1 MRLFHQ
7 KLILCLLI
15 AATVAL
21 PLAGCKKQTDPAVT
35 TPVATFATDENGK
48 PQLTDPSTQAATAIK
63 AEFSAFDLTDTY
75 ETVTAKIVC
84 SGKTATIEGD
94 GVKQDGDL
102 LEITAGG
109 SYLLSGDYSGQI
121 VVRVPDTDK
130 VQLVLAGFAVTYSA
144 GSPILCESAD
154 KVAITLAE
162 GTKNT
167 VTDNGSGYI
176 DVEDGEEDPGAES
189 SNVRTAGAIHG
200 KCALTINGSGSL
212 TVKASYHNGIH
223 TKKTLKLVDGTVSV
237 EAADDGFKG
246 KNAVAIRGGNL
257 TVISGEDGIQCSEE
271 TNTSHGYVW
280 IEGGT
285 VHITAEGDGIDASLY
300 LIQKGGEVTVNA
312 IGTERKKGT
321 SSGNMG
327 GGMRPGMSG
336 MGGSS
341 DGYATNSDGYYKID
355 SKGVKAGASIALSGG
370 KMTVHSTGHAVKSS
384 GTLSI
389 GGDVKLRVKAYCE
402 AYRANSKGISADSD
416 LLIAGGDVTIEYCYE
431 GVESSGGTIYITGGS
446 VRVEYAV
453 DDGFNA
459 SAGGSMMGG
468 MGGGGNMGGGMT
480 PPDMG
485 GGMTPPDMGGS
496 NPPDMGGESTDS
508 TEPPATGIVISG
520 GYTYVNAFGDGLDS
534 NQNIYISGG
543 TVIVAGP
550 SNSGNGAL
558 DCGDNRNF
566 VSVTG
571 GILVAYGASGMAEVP
586 DASVTS
592 QCTLAYA
599 AKLSAGGLLTVLD
612 EDGKPILAVKIAEG
626 NVGQHIVISSPALV
640 QGKTYTLVSGGSVEG
655 ESTDGL
661 YPAPTS
667 HSGGSEI
674 ATLTLSSTVTGSS
687 GGMGGPG
694 GGGGGGGRPGR
705 W

>member
-1 MRLFHQ
+1 MRFSIK
-7 KLILCLLI
+7 KLILCLLM

-21 PLAGCKKQTDPAVT
+21 PLAGCKKQTNPAVT
-35 TPVATFATDENGK
+35 TPVVTFATDENGQ
-48 PQLTDPSTQAATAIK
+48 PQLTDPSTQAAASIT
-63 AEFSAFDLTDTY
+63 AEFSNFDLTDTY
-75 ETVTAKIVC
+75 ETVTAKITC

-94 GVKQDGDL
+94 GARQDGDL

-109 SYLLSGDYSGQI
+109 SYLLCGDYSGQI
-121 VVRVPDTDK
+121 VVSAPDTDK
-130 VQLVLAGFAVTYSA
+130 VQLVLAGFSVTYST

-154 KVAITLAE
+154 KVAITLAK

-167 VTDNGSGYI
+167 VTDTGSGSV
-176 DVEDGEEDPGAES
+176 DVEDGEEDP
-189 SNVRTAGAIHG
+189 NTRTAGAIHG

-223 TKKTLKLVDGTVSV
+223 TKKTLKLVGGNVSV

-271 TNTSHGYVW
+271 ANTAHGYIW

-285 VHITAEGDGIDASLY
+285 VNITAEGDGIDASLY

-312 IGTERKKGT
+312 IGTDRKEGT
-321 SSGNMG
+321 SSSGNMG
-327 GGMRPGMSG
+327 GGMRPGM
-336 MGGSS
+336 GGSS
-341 DGYATNSDGYYKID
+341 SSGGYETNSDGYYKID
-355 SKGVKAGASIALSGG
+355 SKGVKAGVSIALSGG
-370 KMTVHSTGHAVKSS
+370 RMTVNSTGHAVKSS

-389 GGDVKLRVKAYCE
+389 GGDVELTVKAYCE
-402 AYRANSKGISADSD
+402 AYRANSKGISADAD
-416 LLIAGGDVTIEYCYE
+416 LLISGGNITILYSYE
-431 GVESSGGTIYITGGS
+431 GVESSGGTIYVTGGS

-453 DDGFNA
+453 DDGFNT

-468 MGGGGNMGGGMT
+468 GFGGGGGMT

-485 GGMTPPDMGGS
+485 GMTPPDME
-496 NPPDMGGESTDS
+496 GETDTAVP
-508 TEPPATGIVISG
+508 TEAAGIVISG
-520 GYTYVNAFGDGLDS
+520 GYTFVNAFGDGLDS

-543 TVIVAGP
+543 TVVVAGP
-550 SNSGNGAL
+550 TNSGNGAL
-558 DCGDNRNF
+558 DSGDNNNHI
-566 VSVTG
+566 SVTG

-592 QCTLAYA
+592 QCTLAHNVG
-599 AKLSAGGLLTVLD
+599 LSAGDLFTVLNK
-612 EDGKPILAVKIAEG
+612 DGKPIIAVEIAEG
-626 NVGQHIVISSPALV
+626 NVGQSIVLSCPGLV
-640 QGKTYTLVSGGSVEG
+640 QGETYTLVSGGSVEG

-661 YPAPTS
+661 YASPVS

-674 ATLTLSSTVTGSS
+674 ASLTLSSTVTGSS

-694 GGGGGGGRPGR
+694 GDGGGHGGGRPGR

>member
-1 MRLFHQ
+1 MRLLPK

-21 PLAGCKKQTDPAVT
+21 PLAGCKKQTNPAVT
-35 TPVATFATDENGK
+35 TPVVTFATDKNGQ
-48 PQLTDPSTQAATAIK
+48 PQLTDPSTQAAASIT
-63 AEFSAFDLTDTY
+63 AEFSNFDLTDTY

-84 SGKTATIEGD
+84 SGKTSTIEGD
-94 GVKQDGDL
+94 GAKQTGDL

-109 SYLLSGDYSGQI
+109 SYLLCGDYSGQI
-121 VVRVPDTDK
+121 VVRAPDTDK
-130 VQLVLAGFAVTYSA
+130 VQLVLAGFAVTYA
-144 GSPILCESAD
+144 DGSPILCESAD

-162 GTKNT
+162 GTENA
-167 VTDNGSGYI
+167 VTDNGSGYV
-176 DVEDGEEDPGAES
+176 DVEDGEEDP
-189 SNVRTAGAIHG
+189 NTRTAGAIHG

-223 TKKTLKLVDGTVSV
+223 TKKTLKLVGGTVSV
-237 EAADDGFKG
+237 EATDDGFKG

-271 TNTSHGYVW
+271 TNTAHGYIW
-280 IEGGT
+280 IEGGS
-285 VHITAEGDGIDASLY
+285 VNITAEGDGIDASLY

-312 IGTERKKGT
+312 IGTDRKEGT

-327 GGMRPGMSG
+327 GGMRPGM
-336 MGGSS
+336 GGSS
-341 DGYATNSDGYYKID
+341 SSGGYETNSDGYYKID

-370 KMTVHSTGHAVKSS
+370 RMTVNSTGHAVKSS
-384 GTLSI
+384 GTISI
-389 GGDVKLRVKAYCE
+389 GGNVELTVKAYCE
-402 AYRANSKGISADSD
+402 EYRANSKGISADSD
-416 LLIAGGDVTIEYCYE
+416 LLIAGGNVTILYSYE
-431 GVESSGGTIYITGGS
+431 GVESSGGTIYVTGGS

-468 MGGGGNMGGGMT
+468 GFGGGGGGMPPPDMGDPNMGGGM
-480 PPDMG
+480 
-485 GGMTPPDMGGS
+485 
-496 NPPDMGGESTDS
+496 NPPDMGGMTPPGMEGETD
-508 TEPPATGIVISG
+508 TAVPEEAAGIVFSG
-520 GYTYVNAFGDGLDS
+520 GYTFVNAFGDGLDS

-550 SNSGNGAL
+550 TNNGNGAL
-558 DCGDNRNF
+558 DSGDNNNHI
-566 VSVTG
+566 SVTG
-571 GILVAYGASGMAEVP
+571 GTLVAYGASGMAEAP

-592 QCTLAYA
+592 QCTISHNVG
-599 AKLSAGGLLTVLD
+599 LSAGGLLTVLD
-612 EDGKPILAVKIAEG
+612 KDGKPIIAVQIAKG
-626 NVGQHIVISSPALV
+626 NVGQNIVLSCPGLV
-640 QGKTYTLVSGGSVEG
+640 PGETYTLVSGGSVEG

-661 YPAPTS
+661 YPSPTS
-667 HSGGSEI
+667 HSGGSEL
-674 ATLTLSSTVTGSS
+674 ATLTLSTTVTGSS

>member
-1 MRLFHQ
+1 MRLFHK
-7 KLILCLLI
+7 KLILCLLM

-21 PLAGCKKQTDPAVT
+21 PLAGCKKQTNPAVT
-35 TPVATFATDENGK
+35 TPVVTFATDENGQ
-48 PQLTDPSTQAATAIK
+48 PQLTDPSTQAAASIT
-63 AEFSAFDLTDTY
+63 AEFSNFDLTDTY
-75 ETVTAKIVC
+75 ETVTAKITC

-94 GVKQDGDL
+94 GARQDGDL

-109 SYLLSGDYSGQI
+109 SYLLCGDYSGQI
-121 VVRVPDTDK
+121 VVSAPDTDK
-130 VQLVLAGFAVTYSA
+130 VQLVLAGFSVTYST

-154 KVAITLAE
+154 KVAITLAK

-167 VTDNGSGYI
+167 VTDTGSGSV
-176 DVEDGEEDPGAES
+176 DVEDGEEDP
-189 SNVRTAGAIHG
+189 NTRTAGAIHG

-223 TKKTLKLVDGTVSV
+223 TKKTLKLVGGNVSV

-271 TNTSHGYVW
+271 ANTAHGYIW

-285 VHITAEGDGIDASLY
+285 VNITAEGDGIDASLY

-312 IGTERKKGT
+312 IGTDRKEGT
-321 SSGNMG
+321 SSSGNMG
-327 GGMRPGMSG
+327 GGMRPGM
-336 MGGSS
+336 GGSS
-341 DGYATNSDGYYKID
+341 SSGGYETNSDGYYKID
-355 SKGVKAGASIALSGG
+355 SKGVKAGVSIALSGG
-370 KMTVHSTGHAVKSS
+370 RMTVNSTGHAVKSS

-389 GGDVKLRVKAYCE
+389 GGDVELTVKAYCE
-402 AYRANSKGISADSD
+402 AYRANSKGISADAD
-416 LLIAGGDVTIEYCYE
+416 LLISGGNITILYSYE
-431 GVESSGGTIYITGGS
+431 GVESSGGTIYVTGGS

-468 MGGGGNMGGGMT
+468 GFGGGGGMT

-485 GGMTPPDMGGS
+485 GMTPPDME
-496 NPPDMGGESTDS
+496 GETDTAVP
-508 TEPPATGIVISG
+508 TEAAGIVISG
-520 GYTYVNAFGDGLDS
+520 GYTFVNAFGDGLDS

-543 TVIVAGP
+543 TVVVAGP
-550 SNSGNGAL
+550 TNSGNGAL
-558 DCGDNRNF
+558 DSGDNNNHI
-566 VSVTG
+566 SVTG

-592 QCTLAYA
+592 QCTLAHNVG
-599 AKLSAGGLLTVLD
+599 LSAGGLFTVLD
-612 EDGKPILAVKIAEG
+612 KDGKPIIAVEIAEG
-626 NVGQHIVISSPALV
+626 NVGQSIVLSCPGLV
-640 QGKTYTLVSGGSVEG
+640 QGETYTLVSGGSVEG

-661 YPAPTS
+661 YASPVS

-674 ATLTLSSTVTGSS
+674 ASLTLSSTVTGSS

-694 GGGGGGGRPGR
+694 GDGGGHGGGRPGR

>member
-1 MRLFHQ
+1 MRLFHK
-7 KLILCLLI
+7 KLILCLLM

-21 PLAGCKKQTDPAVT
+21 PLAGCKKQTNPAVT
-35 TPVATFATDENGK
+35 TPVVTFATDENGQ
-48 PQLTDPSTQAATAIK
+48 PQLTDPSTQAAASIT
-63 AEFSAFDLTDTY
+63 AEFSNFDLTDTY
-75 ETVTAKIVC
+75 ETVTAKITC

-94 GVKQDGDL
+94 GARQDGDL

-109 SYLLSGDYSGQI
+109 SYLLCGDYSGQI
-121 VVRVPDTDK
+121 VVSAPDTDK
-130 VQLVLAGFAVTYSA
+130 VQLVLAGFSVTYST
-144 GSPILCESAD
+144 GSPILCEGAD
-154 KVAITLAE
+154 KVAITLAK

-167 VTDNGSGYI
+167 VTDNGSGYV
-176 DVEDGEEDPGAES
+176 DVEDGEEDP
-189 SNVRTAGAIHG
+189 NTRTAGAIHG

-223 TKKTLKLVDGTVSV
+223 TKKTLKLVGGNVSV

-271 TNTSHGYVW
+271 ANTAHGYIW

-285 VHITAEGDGIDASLY
+285 VNITAEGDGIDASLY

-312 IGTERKKGT
+312 IGTDRKEGT
-321 SSGNMG
+321 SSSGNMG
-327 GGMRPGMSG
+327 GGMRPGM
-336 MGGSS
+336 GGSS
-341 DGYATNSDGYYKID
+341 SSGGYETNSDGYYKID
-355 SKGVKAGASIALSGG
+355 SKGVKAGVSIALSGG
-370 KMTVHSTGHAVKSS
+370 RMTVNSTGHAVKSS

-389 GGDVKLRVKAYCE
+389 GGDVELTVKAYCE
-402 AYRANSKGISADSD
+402 AYRANSKGISADAD
-416 LLIAGGDVTIEYCYE
+416 LLISGGNITILYSYE
-431 GVESSGGTIYITGGS
+431 GVESSGGTIYVTGGS

-468 MGGGGNMGGGMT
+468 GFGGGGGMT

-485 GGMTPPDMGGS
+485 GMTPPDME
-496 NPPDMGGESTDS
+496 GETDTAVP
-508 TEPPATGIVISG
+508 TEAAGIVISG
-520 GYTYVNAFGDGLDS
+520 GYTFVNAFGDGLDS

-543 TVIVAGP
+543 TVVVAGP
-550 SNSGNGAL
+550 TNSGNGAL
-558 DCGDNRNF
+558 DSGDNNNHI
-566 VSVTG
+566 SVTG

-592 QCTLAYA
+592 QCTLAHNVG
-599 AKLSAGGLLTVLD
+599 LSAGGLFTVLD
-612 EDGKPILAVKIAEG
+612 KDGKPIIAVEIAEG
-626 NVGQHIVISSPALV
+626 NVGQSIVLSCPGLV
-640 QGKTYTLVSGGSVEG
+640 QGETYTLVSGGSVEG

-661 YPAPTS
+661 YASPVS

-674 ATLTLSSTVTGSS
+674 ASLTLSSTVTGSS

-694 GGGGGGGRPGR
+694 GDGGGHGGGRPGR